1 MELSARIPF
10 GRAAAPALTG
20 AFIAAA
26 AVPSLLAFN
35 EPPSPTFFNQAAA
48 LVLWGALVAVFVRH
62 RRGASWQHG
71 ASLQAAL
78 ALVALAAAAA
88 NVWAGLPNG
97 LALSAVGLVA
107 ATMVVAASG
116 VAARQS
122 ARGDDAVTAFFTAWI
137 VAGALSA
144 AIGVVQVF
152 WPGLPDGNLV
162 ARSGL
167 EGRAVGN
174 LRQPN
179 HLSSLLLW
187 SAVAVVPLLQAGRLR
202 RAVATGLFALMILGL
217 VLSGSRTG
225 MVGVLVLTLWGL
237 LDRRL
242 GREARA
248 LLMSSPLWFGL
259 FWILMA
265 LWARETQS
273 TFGAAAHV
281 LGAELSSSRFAIW
294 SNTMTLIAQH
304 PWAGVGFGEFNFA
317 WSLTPFPNRPVAFFD
332 HTHNLP
338 LQLAVELGV
347 PLATLVLGLLGWALW
362 QAWRR
367 SSAPE
372 GAAGVALRSAFVM
385 VLMMALHS
393 QLEYPL
399 WYSYF
404 LLPTAWAWGFCL
416 GAGTTSRN
424 PPSPA
429 RPRWLFVSSLVMMVA
444 GVVAVADY
452 WRVVQIFAP
461 SDNAPSLSQR
471 IADGQRSLLFAH
483 HADYAA
489 VTTADDPVTTP
500 GAFDRAPHY
509 LLDTR
514 LMIAWSR
521 ALAAQ
526 GDLDRARH
534 LAQRLLEF
542 RNPASDEFFAPC
554 KEGASPPPFQCQP
567 PSRAVTWQ
575 EFK

>member
-1 MELSARIPF
+1 ML
-10 GRAAAPALTG
+10 AACA
-20 AFIAAA
+20 
-26 AVPSLLAFN
+26 PSLLAFN
-35 EPPSPTFFNQAAA
+35 EPPSPTLFNQAAA
-48 LVLWGALVAVFVRH
+48 VALCGIVVSQPA
-62 RRGASWQHG
+62 RRGLTAPID
-71 ASLQAAL
+71 AAAPLQAAL
-78 ALVALAAAAA
+78 ALVALSIAAAL
-88 NVWAGLPNG
+88 WIGLPVG
-97 LALSAVGLVA
+97 LGLSALGLVA
-107 ATMVVAASG
+107 AAMIMVAAG
-116 VAARQS
+116 TAARSSDGWAQLL
-122 ARGDDAVTAFFTAWI
+122 AIFFVAWL
-137 VAGALSA
+137 VAGVLSA
-144 AIGVVQVF
+144 AIGVIQVF
-152 WPGLPDGNLV
+152 LPDLPDGDLV

-174 LRQPN
+174 VRQPN

-187 SAVAVVPLLQAGRLR
+187 SAVAVVPLLEAGRLR
-202 RAVATGLFALMILGL
+202 RAVATALFAFMILGL

-225 MVGVLVLTLWGL
+225 MVGVLVLALWGL
-237 LDRRL
+237 FDRRL
-242 GREARA
+242 GRAARTM
-248 LLMSSPLWFGL
+248 LISSPIWFSL
-259 FWILMA
+259 FWVLMW
-265 LWARETQS
+265 LWARETQN

-294 SNTMTLIAQH
+294 SNTLALIAQH

-338 LQLAVELGV
+338 LQLAVELGL

-367 SSAPE
+367 STTAD
-372 GAAGVALRSAFVM
+372 GATGVALRAAFVM

-416 GAGTTSRN
+416 GAGTAAGT
-424 PPSPA
+424 PSSG
-429 RPRWLFVSSLVMMVA
+429 RPRWLFVCGLAMMVA
-444 GVVAVADY
+444 GVAAIADY

-489 VTTADDPVTTP
+489 VTTAEDPVTAP

-514 LMIAWSR
+514 LMIAWAR

-534 LAQRLLEF
+534 LAQRLREF

-554 KEGASPPPFQCQP
+554 NARASPKPFQCQP
-567 PSRAVTWQ
+567 PSRVVGWR
-575 EFK
+575 EFR

>member
-1 MELSARIPF
+1 M
-10 GRAAAPALTG
+10 
-20 AFIAAA
+20 
-26 AVPSLLAFN
+26 
-35 EPPSPTFFNQAAA
+35 
-48 LVLWGALVAVFVRH
+48 
-62 RRGASWQHG
+62 
-71 ASLQAAL
+71 
-78 ALVALAAAAA
+78 
-88 NVWAGLPNG
+88 
-97 LALSAVGLVA
+97 
-107 ATMVVAASG
+107 
-116 VAARQS
+116 
-122 ARGDDAVTAFFTAWI
+122 
-137 VAGALSA
+137 
-144 AIGVVQVF
+144 
-152 WPGLPDGNLV
+152 V

-248 LLMSSPLWFGL
+248 MLMSSPLWFGL
-259 FWILMA
+259 FWVLMG

-294 SNTMTLIAQH
+294 TNTLSLIAQH

-338 LQLAVELGV
+338 LQLAVELGL

-367 SSAPE
+367 SSAAE
-372 GAAGVALRSAFVM
+372 GASGVALRSAFVM

-416 GAGTTSRN
+416 GAGPASGN

-452 WRVVQIFAP
+452 LRVVQIFAP
-461 SDNAPSLSQR
+461 SDIAPSLSQR
-471 IADGQRSLLFAH
+471 IAEGQRSLLFAH

-489 VTTADDPVTTP
+489 VTTAEDPVTTP

-514 LMIAWSR
+514 LMIAWSQS
-521 ALAAQ
+521 LAAQ

-567 PSRAVTWQ
+567 PSRVVNWR

>member
-1 MELSARIPF
+1 MDHSLRISL
-10 GRAAAPALTG
+10 GRTASSSEATFL
-20 AFIAAA
+20 AAA
-26 AVPSLLAFN
+26 AVPTLLAFN
-35 EPPSPTFFNQAAA
+35 EPPSPTLFNQAAA
-48 LVLWGALVAVFVRH
+48 LVLWGAAVAVLARQH
-62 RRGASWQHG
+62 RTSW
-71 ASLQAAL
+71 LQSTPLQSAL
-78 ALVALAAAAA
+78 GLAALAAAAA
-88 NVWAGLPNG
+88 GVWAGLPAS
-97 LALSAVGLVA
+97 LALSAVGLIA
-107 ATMVVAASG
+107 ATMVMVASG
-116 VAARQS
+116 VAT
-122 ARGDDAVTAFFTAWI
+122 RGSPGGDRVLTACFAAWL
-137 VAGALSA
+137 VAGVLSA
-144 AIGVVQVF
+144 AIGVIQVF
-152 WPGLPDGNLV
+152 LPDLPDGDLV

-174 LRQPN
+174 VRQPN

-187 SAVAVVPLLQAGRLR
+187 SAVAVVPLLEAGRLR
-202 RAVATGLFALMILGL
+202 RAVATALFALMMLGL

-225 MVGVLVLTLWGL
+225 MVGVLVLALWGL
-237 LDRRL
+237 FDRRL
-242 GREARA
+242 GRAARTM
-248 LLMSSPLWFGL
+248 LISSPIWFSL
-259 FWILMA
+259 FWVLMW
-265 LWARETQS
+265 LWARETQN

-294 SNTMTLIAQH
+294 SNTLALIAQH

-317 WSLTPFPNRPVAFFD
+317 WSLTPFPDRPVAFFD

-338 LQLAVELGV
+338 LQLAVELGL

-367 SSAPE
+367 STTAD
-372 GAAGVALRSAFVM
+372 GATGVALRAAFVM

-416 GAGTTSRN
+416 GTGTAAGT
-424 PPSPA
+424 PSSG
-429 RPRWLFVSSLVMMVA
+429 RPRWLFVCGMAMMAA
-444 GVVAVADY
+444 GVAAVADY

-489 VTTADDPVTTP
+489 VTTAEDPVTAP

-514 LMIAWSR
+514 LMIAWAR

-534 LAQRLLEF
+534 IAQRLREF

-554 KEGASPPPFQCQP
+554 NARASPKPFQCQP
-567 PSRAVTWQ
+567 PSRVVGWR
-575 EFK
+575 EFR